1 MNRLDIRITTI
12 QTVQN
17 FAEFQSLKA
26 ELLLRQSSSS
36 VVYLGW
42 SEGQESLCVWFIRKN
57 MVGTEQ
63 GS

>member
-17 FAEFQSLKA
+17 FAEFRPLKA

-36 VVYLGW
+36 AVHLGW
-42 SEGQESLCVWFIRKN
+42 SECQKILCV
-57 MVGTEQ
+57 VY
-63 GS
+63 